1 MAIDCIAV
9 DELGRAPEFVDGC
22 EQSSMCQRF
31 SLDDHYPASD
41 KLQPPKCRHAPP
53 PNHVLH
59 DLMRRSDEILAP
71 VAPFHTHCELRRNF
85 STPWRNG
92 NSESFGLEGRCTDF
106 WAGPR

>member
-31 SLDDHYPASD
+31 SLDNDYPPSE
-41 KLQPPKCRHAPP
+41 LQPPKCRHAPP
-53 PNHVLH
+53 PESL
-59 DLMRRSDEILAP
+59 LARLKPRRSDGILALA
-71 VAPFHTHCELRRNF
+71 APFHTHCELKAEF

-92 NSESFGLEGRCTDF
+92 NPESFGLEGRCTDF

>member
-31 SLDDHYPASD
+31 SLDDHYPAPINFSH
-41 KLQPPKCRHAPP
+41 QSVVTPHP

-71 VAPFHTHCELRRNF
+71 VAPFHTHCELQAEF
-85 STPWRNG
+85 FYTVADLQLKVSSASA
-92 NSESFGLEGRCTDF
+92 SEDRCTDF
-106 WAGPR
+106 G